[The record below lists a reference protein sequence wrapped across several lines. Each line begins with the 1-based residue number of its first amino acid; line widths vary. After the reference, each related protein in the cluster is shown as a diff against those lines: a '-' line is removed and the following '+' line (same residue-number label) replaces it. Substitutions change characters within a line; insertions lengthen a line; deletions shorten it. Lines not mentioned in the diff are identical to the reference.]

1 MSGSEPLITL
11 RLGSDCCVGGDFTVS
26 GGEDFVTALALRA
39 LLRWNFR
46 RLFLLSEV
54 FASLGQHGFNKRV
67 LVRTEDNRRLSIAVD
82 THESD

>member
-1 MSGSEPLITL
+1 MSGFEPLIIL
-11 RLGSDCCVGGDFTVS
+11 SLGSDGCVQRDFIVS
-26 GGEDFVTALALRA
+26 GVEDFFTALALRA